1 MEELLREF
9 FIIALL
15 STLCTYA
22 CHKIKIPPIV
32 GFLITGAIFG
42 PSALGL
48 VQNAES
54 VVILSEIGI
63 VFLLF
68 SIGMELSV
76 SELIRLRKPV
86 LLGGSIQVVLT
97 IFLFAVLALWY
108 WPEQGLNNAIFVGFL
123 IALSSTAIVLKILQQ
138 KAQIDTP
145 SGKITLSILIYQDLV
160 IIPMMLAIPLLAG
173 ANTPDFSMDLV
184 ITAVGYLAM
193 VIIMF
198 TLTRY
203 AVPWLLKKVINTNSR
218 EMFLIATIG
227 VCLGTAYFTEQLGLS
242 ISLGAFMAGLIV
254 AESEYSHSALEGIL
268 PFRDVFTSIFFI
280 SVGML
285 LNMQFFFD
293 NILLILAITLLIIG
307 FKALIAGGD
316 AIIMGYPI
324 RPAVIVGLSLCQ
336 VGEFSLVL
344 AKVGLDSKL
353 LSVDNYQLF
362 LAASILTMTATPF
375 LMNLA
380 PRFAKRLDALRAK
393 NAITDEDELP
403 TATNQISDHLIIIGY
418 GVGGKLLARAARVA
432 GIPFVILEMNPDT
445 VRFYAEKGEPIF
457 YGDAT
462 HPAMLTH
469 LGLHRARVL
478 CVMIS
483 DHIALRSITQIARHM
498 SKNVHILVRTRFL
511 GDVPALQ
518 ELGAN
523 SVIPEEFE
531 TAIEIFT
538 RILSKYLVPRNEID
552 KFTSEVRAE
561 NYEMLRKPS
570 IEGTTLGALQK
581 HMPDLSV
588 AVFTMEEYAPLAGMS
603 LQESNLRQKA
613 DLTVV
618 AVQRGQE
625 LFTHPGGDFK
635 MQPSDNIYVFATPQK
650 ANQAE
655 HLFLAKGKA

>member
-15 STLCTYA
+15 STICTYA

-32 GFLITGAIFG
+32 GFLITGAVFG

-48 VQNAES
+48 VKNAES
-54 VVILSEIGI
+54 VVILSEIGV

-97 IFLFAVLALWY
+97 IVAFAAFALLY
-108 WPEQGLNNAIFVGFL
+108 WPEQGFNRAVFMGFL

-145 SGKITLSILIYQDLV
+145 SGKISLSILIYQDLV

-173 ANTPDFSMDLV
+173 VNTPDFSMDLV
-184 ITAVGYLAM
+184 ITAVGYLGI
-193 VIIMF
+193 VVIMF
-198 TLTRY
+198 LLARRG
-203 AVPWLLKKVINTNSR
+203 VPWLLQRVISTNSR

-227 VCLGTAYFTEQLGLS
+227 ICLGTAYFTEQLGLS

-254 AESEYSHSALEGIL
+254 AESEYSHSAFEGIL

-285 LNMQFFFD
+285 LDMDFFFEH
-293 NILLILAITLLIIG
+293 LGLILVVT
-307 FKALIAGGD
+307 ALVISVKGIIAGAD
-316 AIIMGYPI
+316 AMIMGYPI
-324 RPAVIVGLSLCQ
+324 RPAIIVGLSLCQ

-380 PRFAKRLDALRAK
+380 PSLAKRIDRLRAK
-393 NAITDEDELP
+393 KALTDEDDLP
-403 TATNQISDHLIIIGY
+403 TAANQIKDHLIIIGY

-445 VRFYAEKGEPIF
+445 VRYHAARGEPIF

-462 HPAMLTH
+462 HPAILTN

-483 DHIALRSITQIARHM
+483 DHIALRSITQVARHM

-511 GDVPALQ
+511 GDVKSLQ

-538 RILSKYLVPRNEID
+538 RILSKYLVPRNAIEQ
-552 KFTSEVRAE
+552 FTAEVRAE
-561 NYEMLRKPS
+561 NYEMLRKNNVD
-570 IEGTTLGALQK
+570 GTTLGALQK
-581 HMPDLSV
+581 QIPDMTVSV
-588 AVFTMEEYAPLAGMS
+588 FEMETHAPLAGHS

-618 AVQRGQE
+618 AVQRE
-625 LFTHPGGDFK
+625 TEFFTHPGGDFVLNPGDK
-635 MQPSDNIYVFATPQK
+635 VYVFASTEK
-650 ANQAE
+650 ASLAE
-655 HLFLAKGKA
+655 NLFLAKGKS